1 MSAVVKLGSKL
12 PGDAEVN
19 GVDVTADDLVSNPKV
34 LRTAFVQ
41 YDVGQILVDPDSGEQ
56 VPTVRVRRFEPLG
69 KADEVSTA
77 ITEAYFAAVEKR
89 TGRKALPL
97 EFAEVVEQG
106 AFDGDEG

>member
-1 MSAVVKLGSKL
+1 MSKVVTLGSAL

-19 GVDVTADDLVSNPKV
+19 GVDATAEDLVKHPKV

-41 YDVGQILVDPDSGEQ
+41 YDVSKITVNADKGVE
-56 VPTVRVRRFEPLG
+56 VPTIRVRRFEPLG

-77 ITEAYFAAVEKR
+77 IVEAYFDAVEKR

-97 EFAEVVEQG
+97 EFAEVVEQ
-106 AFDGDEG
+106 DSLDDED